1 MTPIEDIRQQ
11 VGDAFNRYEKAFALV
26 MQSDNPLLHNVLDY
40 VHAKKGK
47 QLRPLLVLLSAELSR
62 GVTEKSIQTAVA
74 FELLHTAT
82 LIHDDVVDASAL
94 RRGTPSVQ
102 AKWTNKI
109 AVLVGDYMLS
119 RVIDIIANLHNTA
132 ILNILSHL
140 SDSLCQGELMQLHHN
155 DSMWI
160 DEAQYFQIIDNKT
173 AQLFASC
180 TEAGA
185 ESCAATMRQVT
196 ALREFGRQLGICF
209 QLKDD
214 IFDYSDAEELGKPT
228 MSDIRDGKA
237 TLPLIIS
244 LQRAPK
250 EEAEQIRQT
259 AEAFING
266 TINAADAEQEIKSFV
281 LRYEGVRYAAA
292 RMNEH
297 KNSAIEALRIFPDVS
312 AKKSLIALLEYAVN
326 RTH

>member
-1 MTPIEDIRQQ
+1 MIQIEDIKQQ
-11 VGDAFNRYEKAFALV
+11 IGDAFNRYEKAFAQV
-26 MQSDNPLLHNVLDY
+26 MQSDNPLLHQVLDY
-40 VHAKKGK
+40 VHSKKGK
-47 QLRPLLVLLSAELSR
+47 QLRPLLVLLSAEVCR
-62 GVTEKSIQTAVA
+62 GVTEKTIQTAVA

-82 LIHDDVVDASAL
+82 LIHDDVVDSSSM

-119 RVIDIIANLHNTA
+119 RVIDIIANLRNTP
-132 ILNILSHL
+132 ILNILSRL
-140 SDSLCQGELMQLHHN
+140 SDSLSQGELMQLHHG

-160 DEAQYFQIIDNKT
+160 DEKQYFHIIDNKT

-185 ESCAATMRQVT
+185 ESCASTMRQIT
-196 ALREFGRQLGICF
+196 ALREFGRHLGICF

-244 LQRAPK
+244 LKRAPK
-250 EEAEQIRQT
+250 DESALIRQT
-259 AEAFING
+259 AESMVAN
-266 TINAADAEQEIKSFV
+266 TADLEDAEQEIKSFV
-281 LRYEGVRYAAA
+281 LRYEGIRYAIA

-297 KNSAIEALRIFPDVS
+297 KNSAIEALRIFPDNP
-312 AKKSLIALLEYAVN
+312 AKKNLIALLEYAVN